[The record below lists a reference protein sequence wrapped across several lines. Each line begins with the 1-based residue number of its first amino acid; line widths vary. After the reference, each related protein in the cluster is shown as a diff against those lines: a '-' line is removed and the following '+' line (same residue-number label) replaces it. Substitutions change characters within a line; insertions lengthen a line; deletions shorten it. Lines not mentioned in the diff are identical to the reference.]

1 MVAIRVFSVVEPGTR
16 PRRKIP
22 PTCSAAS
29 RAPSGTGSVAA
40 TPTSRTCPAR
50 AIGERP
56 ARVCST
62 QALAAV
68 VAVAGPDVDGVAD
81 GVAEV
86 VADVVVLVVRDD
98 EDDEDEGFAD
108 VDDAV
113 AASADGPVP
122 AHPVARR
129 AAEASPTAQIRMAS
143 TVGPRP
149 PGGKLPGGV
158 AGHPRRAGVQGRWRD
173 LLPGERLTFMSS
185 EQQQGKGGAG
195 EEPVRSGAA
204 VETVDVEPIPATDH
218 GAAGTPTPAA
228 SGSPAKPA
236 GSTGAAEA
244 GRARGGRSG
253 GEGAG
258 EAAPGAAGRPREEV
272 GAAGPAPEPI
282 PAEAAAAPRGPAAP
296 PEH

>member
-1 MVAIRVFSVVEPGTR
+1 MLAIRDFSVVEPGTR

-29 RAPSGTGSVAA
+29 RAPSGTGFVAA

-50 AIGERP
+50 ATGERP
-56 ARVCST
+56 ARVRST
-62 QALAAV
+62 QVLAAV
-68 VAVAGPDVDGVAD
+68 VAVAGPEVAGPEGD
-81 GVAEV
+81 GVAEG
-86 VADVVVLVVRDD
+86 VADVGVLGGRGE

-149 PGGKLPGGV
+149 PGRKLPGGA

-204 VETVDVEPIPATDH
+204 VETADVEPIPATDH

-244 GRARGGRSG
+244 GSASGGKSG

-258 EAAPGAAGRPREEV
+258 EAAPG
-272 GAAGPAPEPI
+272 
-282 PAEAAAAPRGPAAP
+282 
-296 PEH
+296 